1 MAARPWVTPK
11 EVKAYTDHEEVAKR
25 DEEKLKL
32 DIARAE
38 LKVIGITNNSF
49 LDKEYPVIP
58 EAVRLAVVLA
68 ADAYAKN
75 AVEKARKQIKSE
87 TFDDYSYTVGTA
99 EVDLASLGLEE
110 LLEAFIVAPERGNT
124 VMRLRRL

>member
-1 MAARPWVTPK
+1 MAARPWVTPQ
-11 EVKAYTDHEEVAKR
+11 EVKDYTDHEEVAAR
-25 DEEKLKL
+25 EEEKLKL

-38 LKVIGITNNSF
+38 LKVIRITKNHF
-49 LDKEYPVIP
+49 RDEEYPVIP

-99 EVDLASLGLEE
+99 EIDLDSLGLEE
-110 LLEAFIVAPERGNT
+110 LLEAFVVAPERGNT
-124 VMRLRRL
+124 ILRIRSL

>member
-1 MAARPWVTPK
+1 MATRPWVTPQ
-11 EVKAYTDHEEVAKR
+11 EVKAYTDHKEVAAR

-38 LKVIGITNNSF
+38 LKVIRITRNQF
-49 LDKEYPVIP
+49 RDEEYPVIP
-58 EAVRLAVVLA
+58 EDVRLAVVLA

>member
-1 MAARPWVTPK
+1 M
-11 EVKAYTDHEEVAKR
+11 
-25 DEEKLKL
+25 
-32 DIARAE
+32 
-38 LKVIGITNNSF
+38 
-49 LDKEYPVIP
+49 
-58 EAVRLAVVLA
+58 LA

-75 AVEKARKQIKSE
+75 AVEKAKKQIKSE
-87 TFDDYSYTVGTA
+87 TFDDYSYTVGPA

>member
-32 DIARAE
+32 AIARAE
-38 LKVIGITNNSF
+38 LKVIRITNNNF
-49 LDKEYPVIP
+49 KDEEYPVIP

-75 AVEKARKQIKSE
+75 AVEKAKKQIKSE
-87 TFDDYSYTVGTA
+87 TFDDYSYTVGPA

-124 VMRLRRL
+124 IMRLRRL